1 MECEKI
7 RELILD
13 YSEVDL
19 NQSDKLGVEKHLKEC
34 KECNIYFEQFHKV
47 WNLLDNWH
55 TVENKN
61 DFIPRFWDRVTTED
75 KKKGNVFDFFRNLRV
90 NLVAGGVG
98 VIMLISVV
106 FLFNIFVSHHDN
118 IVFTEEDRSD
128 EELLIEFDRSITKET
143 AESLEIYG
151 PWDVR
156 EPQSNDEE
164 IEENKG
170 G

>member
-13 YSEVDL
+13 YSDGDL

-34 KECNIYFEQFHKV
+34 KECNIYFEQSHKV

-55 TVENKN
+55 TVEIKN

-75 KKKGNVFDFFRNLRV
+75 RKKGNAFDFFRNLRP
-90 NLVAGGVG
+90 NLISGGVG
-98 VIMLISVV
+98 VIILILVV
-106 FLFNIFVSHHDN
+106 FLVNILVSHHDN
-118 IVFTEEDRSD
+118 IVFTEGDRSD

-143 AESLEIYG
+143 AEPLEIYG
-151 PWDVR
+151 PWSD
-156 EPQSNDEE
+156 E

>member
-13 YSEVDL
+13 YSEGDL
-19 NQSDKLGVEKHLKEC
+19 NQSDKLGVERHLKEC
-34 KECNIYFEQFHKV
+34 KECNIYFEQSHKV

-55 TVENKN
+55 TVEIKN

-75 KKKGNVFDFFRNLRV
+75 KKKGNAFDFFRNLRV
-90 NLVAGGVG
+90 NLVSGGVG
-98 VIMLISVV
+98 VIILILVV
-106 FLFNIFVSHHDN
+106 FLVNILVSHREN
-118 IVFTEEDRSD
+118 IVFTEKDRAD

-143 AESLEIYG
+143 TESLEIYG

>member
-13 YSEVDL
+13 YSEGDL
-19 NQSDKLGVEKHLKEC
+19 NQSDKLGVERHLKEC
-34 KECNIYFEQFHKV
+34 KECNIYFEQSHKV

-55 TVENKN
+55 TVGIKN
-61 DFIPRFWDRVTTED
+61 DFIPRFWDRVITED
-75 KKKGNVFDFFRNLRV
+75 RKKGNVFDFFRNLRV
-90 NLVAGGVG
+90 NLISGGVG
-98 VIMLISVV
+98 VIILILVV
-106 FLFNIFVSHHDN
+106 FLVNILVSHHEN

-151 PWDVR
+151 PWSD
-156 EPQSNDEE
+156 E

>member
-13 YSEVDL
+13 YSEGDL
-19 NQSDKLGVEKHLKEC
+19 NQSDKLGVERHLKEC
-34 KECNIYFEQFHKV
+34 KECNIYFEQSHKV

-55 TVENKN
+55 TVQIKN
-61 DFIPRFWDRVTTED
+61 DFIPGFWDRVTTED
-75 KKKGNVFDFFRNLRV
+75 KKKVNVFDFFRNLRV
-90 NLVAGGVG
+90 NLVSGGVG
-98 VIMLISVV
+98 VIILILVV
-106 FLFNIFVSHHDN
+106 FLVNILVSHHDN
-118 IVFTEEDRSD
+118 TVFTEGDRSD

-151 PWDVR
+151 PWSD
-156 EPQSNDEE
+156 E